1 MFSKAPQLQL
11 WVCLAGCVY
20 LTENPVVAKRCQMR
34 PSWPPL
40 RWGQN
45 QFGSSCKSIL
55 RALLRSTADSALRGW
70 LKQRGPHFLTGA
82 KCGLS
87 ICMESARLQPH
98 PLHYVSASQV
108 LVNNPQNA
116 DSTYFQ
122 CSFVIK
128 GEERL
133 TVAVLSS
140 NLDEAMANPTSRSS
154 ESSFRR
160 PLLSLCGRRVRLWIS
175 VS

>member
-1 MFSKAPQLQL
+1 
-11 WVCLAGCVY
+11 
-20 LTENPVVAKRCQMR
+20 
-34 PSWPPL
+34 
-40 RWGQN
+40 
-45 QFGSSCKSIL
+45 
-55 RALLRSTADSALRGW
+55 
-70 LKQRGPHFLTGA
+70 
-82 KCGLS
+82 
-87 ICMESARLQPH
+87 MESARLQPH

-160 PLLSLCGRRVRLWIS
+160 PLLSLCGRMVRLWIS